1 VPILE
6 LVSDA
11 LRLRASPR
19 CCTNAWLNVARN
31 IVVLLI
37 AVVACSGC
45 AHVHAYE
52 RGRLANP
59 RMDPG
64 DAASVGQ
71 RHMQSVQEGAV
82 GGDNN
87 AVSGC
92 GCN

>member
-1 VPILE
+1 MRSNMARHGLVL
-6 LVSDA
+6 LVS
-11 LRLRASPR
+11 
-19 CCTNAWLNVARN
+19 W
-31 IVVLLI
+31 
-37 AVVACSGC
+37 VACCGC

-59 RMDPG
+59 RIDPG

-82 GGDNN
+82 GGDDN